1 MRDVIPPFDN
11 PNPHKYFIGDIKIA
25 YFMLLMFHPWNV
37 GIPKVRV
44 GDKGGD
50 GGYVIL
56 DSNFGSK
63 FILGYGVDR
72 DLSFENEMT
81 SKYDMKGFVF
91 DHTIQETPNISENIL
106 YFPEGI
112 GSLDVPPL
120 FTLES
125 HIKRFIPE
133 GESFILKMDVEGCE
147 WDVLKTADLS
157 RVTQLIIELHDMQD
171 APLEIIT
178 KLNESFYLAHI
189 HGNNCHNS
197 PWTYIDRIHKMP
209 RYLECT
215 YVRKDL
221 VPGATLDLGNFP
233 IPEDVKCRPDAPEL
247 TDLNFWKPCEH
258 PITFVAPDDSQVDV
272 LRRIITKEDSIV
284 SRKED
289 AHGNLVFV
297 LEKNDIVP
305 IKIIFSLDNFRQ
317 NGNIVFPICKNNCL
331 FGHEV
336 RFFNR
341 GHNDVG
347 SCEEPIMNFR

>member
-1 MRDVIPPFDN
+1 
-11 PNPHKYFIGDIKIA
+11 
-25 YFMLLMFHPWNV
+25 MFHPWNV
-37 GIPKVRV
+37 GIPKVRI

-63 FILGYGVDR
+63 IILGYGVDK

-81 SKYDMKGFVF
+81 SKYGMKGFVF
-91 DHTIQETPNISENIL
+91 DHTIQETPNISEDVM

-112 GSLDVPPL
+112 GSSDAPPL

-125 HIKRFIPE
+125 HVKRFIPE

-157 RVTQLIIELHDMQD
+157 RVTQLIIEFHEVEN
-171 APLEIIT
+171 APLEIFEE
-178 KLNESFYLAHI
+178 LNKNFYLAHI

-221 VPGATLDLGNFP
+221 VSEATLDLGNFP

-247 TDLNFWKPCEH
+247 TDLSFWKPCEH

-289 AHGNLVFV
+289 AIEDLVFI

-305 IKIIFSLDNFRQ
+305 INTIFSLDNLRQ
-317 NGNIVFPICKNNCL
+317 KGSMAFPIFKNNTL
-331 FGHEV
+331 ISQEI
-336 RFFNR
+336 RFFN
-341 GHNDVG
+341 GNQPVYE
-347 SCEEPIMNFR
+347 CNEPIMNFR